1 MLVFALTFGWVTCSI
16 DFASAFV
23 QAKLKE
29 PVWIHL
35 PRGFKSARGE
45 RTCLRLVK
53 SLYGLS
59 VAPRLWFEHLR
70 DNLIALGLTQS
81 KHDQCL
87 FYGSDIMVGCYCD
100 DVVVVARDEAAVSK
114 FLANLKNRGFEFTK
128 EEGLFKYL
136 GIKLTRD
143 DTAGTFTLTQ
153 TGLIEKIAG
162 VTGLTQ
168 SSANKLPAPQVALGS
183 DPDGEPIKEKW
194 NYASVVGM
202 LLYLSTNTRPDIAYA
217 VSQVARFTSN
227 PKQSHASAV
236 KTIVRYLVAT
246 KLFGTVIRPTLSAL
260 LTLDLFVDAD
270 FVSLYKREP
279 DWLVDSVRYR
289 TGFIIM
295 LCGCPLIWKSF
306 LQTEISLS
314 TLEAEYSALS
324 NALKTLL
331 PLKRIIEEALRT
343 MKLPK
348 NVGTTVLARAFED
361 NQGAYFLAKNQ
372 RITNR
377 TKYFLLK
384 FHWFWAHFN
393 AKEFKIYKI
402 NTKEQKADFLTKG
415 LSVDAFEANRR
426 AVQGW

>member
-1 MLVFALTFGWVTCSI
+1 
-16 DFASAFV
+16 
-23 QAKLKE
+23 
-29 PVWIHL
+29 
-35 PRGFKSARGE
+35 
-45 RTCLRLVK
+45 
-53 SLYGLS
+53 
-59 VAPRLWFEHLR
+59 
-70 DNLIALGLTQS
+70 
-81 KHDQCL
+81 
-87 FYGSDIMVGCYCD
+87 
-100 DVVVVARDEAAVSK
+100 
-114 FLANLKNRGFEFTK
+114 
-128 EEGLFKYL
+128 
-136 GIKLTRD
+136 
-143 DTAGTFTLTQ
+143 LTQ

-162 VTGLTQ
+162 VTGLAQ
-168 SSANKLPAPQVALGS
+168 SNANKLPAPQVALGS
-183 DPDGEPIKEKW
+183 DPDGEPIKERW

-279 DWLVDSVRYR
+279 DWLVDSVRSR